1 MTVRALGRSCV
12 ALFALSTMFPV
23 AAGLLGPGDK
33 PRWLGITD
41 VGVAAVTFAA
51 AALVASRGRSL
62 AADRHRARAYRV
74 TLGILTCI
82 PVLLV
87 TFLTVGNR
95 VDWTVFVIGLAW
107 RGWLF
112 VYTLPFLLAVLEQ
125 ERGQ

>member
-1 MTVRALGRSCV
+1 VNLRALGRGCG
-12 ALFALSTMFPV
+12 ALFAVSTMFPV

-41 VGVAAVTFAA
+41 VAVAAVTFAA
-51 AALVASRGRSL
+51 AALVTSRGRAL
-62 AADRHRARAYRV
+62 VADQHRARAYRV
-74 TLGILTCI
+74 TLGILTSI

-87 TFLTVGNR
+87 VFLTVGER

-112 VYTLPFLLAVLEQ
+112 IYTLPFLLVALEHDRDQ
-125 ERGQ
+125 